1 MTKDKILIGYAPM
14 ADFSTAPWGVL
25 RVVDGKVT
33 IDVTKAFNRSRLALN
48 SGANMFRTLR
58 RGIWSTQVP
67 FDWEDAGYWD
77 TLREYLTIL
86 HMPIQGTWYLDG
98 ADVLVEIFDG
108 CSEEKNAAGL
118 QWQYDKAN
126 YGKARQLIQAMF
138 SHLGDLPWIK
148 FGVGNEMQKAE
159 SVEFVTN
166 VVYPE
171 FKLAGR
177 VPFSYGATYSTK
189 DDYVEKQKARA
200 SLVWGDNIAYA
211 IYKQVHGVMDK
222 DSINLVD
229 TVAYWA
235 NHPLCTI
242 WSVDGVF
249 NGASDCDYYEDEN
262 GKQKTRPSPAQW
274 RTAVKYV
281 LDYAKKFTLSNGQ
294 VKYGFEYLPKAI
306 NADTCSAKGVAA
318 ISEEYHAKWG
328 TWPENWGKYP
338 DDWIEP
344 PIPPEPEPPEP
355 PAPPPEP
362 EKSCYDKF
370 IAGRPFWKW
379 QIGKYIRCLF

>member
-118 QWQYDKAN
+118 QWQYDKVN
-126 YGKARQLIQAMF
+126 YWRARDLIRAMF
-138 SHLGDLPWIK
+138 RHLGDLPWVK
-148 FGVGNEMQKAE
+148 FGVGNEMNKKE
-159 SVEFVTN
+159 SVEFVEK

-171 FKLAGR
+171 FKDAGR
-177 VPFSYGATYSTK
+177 KPFSYGATYSP
-189 DDYVEKQKARA
+189 DHDWLERQKGEA
-200 SLVWGDNIAYA
+200 SLAWNDDVSFA
-211 IYKQVHGVMDK
+211 IFKQVHGIRDK
-222 DSINLVD
+222 NTQDLID
-229 TVAYWA
+229 TVSYWV
-235 NHPLCTI
+235 NGCTPKLRTI
-242 WSVDGVF
+242 WSVDGIF
-249 NGASDCDYYEDEN
+249 DGNSDCDFYEDEN
-262 GKQKTRPSPAQW
+262 GRRKTRPSPAQW
-274 RTAVKYV
+274 RSAVKYV
-281 LDYAKKFTLSNGQ
+281 LDYALKFETPAGLPRF
-294 VKYGFEYLPKAI
+294 GFEYLPKAV
-306 NADTCSAKGVAA
+306 NKDECSAKGVKA
-318 ISEEYHAKWG
+318 ISEEYHTKWG
-328 TWPENWGKYP
+328 TWPENYGKYP
-338 DDWIEP
+338 NDYVEPVP
-344 PIPPEPEPPEP
+344 PIPPPPVP
-355 PAPPPEP
+355 PTPPPDP
-362 EKSCYDKF
+362 EKKPWWHWWFGPNSLWAKF
-370 IAGRPFWKW
+370 WGWIK
-379 QIGKYIRCLF
+379 